1 MVAWKHLFSCWER
14 KVLFSTIAKPWMFGL
29 AMMLKENFFAYW
41 TQFVFLIKKFVPENV
56 VMVALDMCRTS
67 PINEKWIYV
76 QNMYSVLCFC
86 LFTYLFNVCLIIF
99 LFFYIWNV
107 WFVLA
112 NTRILIFLILKF
124 VAMFLPV
131 SMNKFC
137 N

>member
-14 KVLFSTIAKPWMFGL
+14 KVLFSTIAKPGIFEL
-29 AMMLKENFFAYW
+29 AMMLKDNFFAYS
-41 TQFVFLIKKFVPENV
+41 TQFIFLIKKFVPENV
-56 VMVALDMCRTS
+56 VMVPLDMYGTS
-67 PINEKWIYV
+67 PITEKWIYAK
-76 QNMYSVLCFC
+76 NMYSVLWFC

-99 LFFYIWNV
+99 LFFYICNV

-124 VAMFLPV
+124 VAMLLPV

>member
-14 KVLFSTIAKPWMFGL
+14 KVLFSTIAKLGMFGL
-29 AMMLKENFFAYW
+29 AMMLKENFFCLLNPVHLFDHKICSW
-41 TQFVFLIKKFVPENV
+41 KRRHGSTWHVQ
-56 VMVALDMCRTS
+56 
-67 PINEKWIYV
+67 NESHHREV
-76 QNMYSVLCFC
+76 DLRQNMYSILCFC
-86 LFTYLFNVCLIIF
+86 FFTYLFNVCLIIF
-99 LFFYIWNV
+99 LFFYICNV